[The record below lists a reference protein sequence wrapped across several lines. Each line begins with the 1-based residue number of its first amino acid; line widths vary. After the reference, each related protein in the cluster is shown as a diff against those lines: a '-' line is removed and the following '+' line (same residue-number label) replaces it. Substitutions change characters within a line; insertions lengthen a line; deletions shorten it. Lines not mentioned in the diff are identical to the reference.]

1 VTEHERNRKGIE
13 MKKLLPAILMLCA
26 PLAFAGVNLS
36 LNGVLEL
43 VIYLVVVGLIF
54 WVIWWFLGYV
64 GVPEP
69 FNKVIR
75 VILGLVALIIVI
87 NLLLGLIGNP
97 LFTFR

>member
-1 VTEHERNRKGIE
+1 
-13 MKKLLPAILMLCA
+13 MKLAMFLTLLTASTS
-26 PLAFAGVNLS
+26 AFAATIDGSGLLS
-36 LNGVLEL
+36 LL
-43 VIYLVVVGLIF
+43 VYLVVVGLIF

-87 NLLLGLIGNP
+87 NLLLGLIGSP
-97 LFTFR
+97 LFRIG